1 MVTWSN
7 TSVRCAG
14 REEEL
19 EARALGPRVV
29 DDVAAVRARVGAR
42 DRQAETAPLAGVAA
56 PLEPLEQPLA
66 QLRRDALAVIA
77 HADAYAAVRPRG
89 AERDG
94 RLAVAMGVQ
103 EEIGDD
109 ALDRGRVGERRQLL
123 AHVEPGL
130 RSIRGDAIDVA
141 CDVHEH
147 LRQLHRSQLELD
159 PRGVEPR
166 EVEQLLDQTPQAQR
180 LRPERLLQLV
190 PELWRQAVAA
200 LPQRRE
206 APVHRGRRRTKLV

>member
-29 DDVAAVRARVGAR
+29 DDVAA
-42 DRQAETAPLAGVAA
+42 VAA

-123 AHVEPGL
+123 AHVE
-130 RSIRGDAIDVA
+130 
-141 CDVHEH
+141 H
-147 LRQLHRSQLELD
+147 
-159 PRGVEPR
+159 
-166 EVEQLLDQTPQAQR
+166 
-180 LRPERLLQLV
+180 
-190 PELWRQAVAA
+190 
-200 LPQRRE
+200 
-206 APVHRGRRRTKLV
+206 